1 MPCSQFTVCIKVIG
15 YKSFDFMQ
23 MIIKYCYC
31 ILKLLETKLRC
42 AHFKRK
48 MFVIQKH
55 QNVSMQ
61 SEILTVLFVPELQN
75 KQ

>member
-1 MPCSQFTVCIKVIG
+1 
-15 YKSFDFMQ
+15 MQ